1 MTGISS
7 GTSKVK
13 SLAEFV
19 EARKPRKWAD
29 GLPPEIVSQIA
40 ASNAPVAAIQAWLD
54 SIGIEGTTKNKVTDL
69 VRNLRS

>member
-1 MTGISS
+1 MTGTSN
-7 GTSKVK
+7 GTSKVE

-19 EARKPRKWAD
+19 EARKPRKWAE

-54 SIGIEGTTKNKVTDL
+54 SIGIEGTTKSKVTDL

>member
-1 MTGISS
+1 MS
-7 GTSKVK
+7 GTSSGISKAK
-13 SLAEFV
+13 SLDEFV
-19 EARKPRKWAD
+19 EERKPRKWAE

-54 SIGIEGTTKNKVTDL
+54 SIGIEGTTKSKVTDL

>member
-1 MTGISS
+1 MTGTSN
-7 GTSKVK
+7 GTLKAK

-19 EARKPRKWAD
+19 EARKPRKWAE

-54 SIGIEGTTKNKVTDL
+54 SIGIEGTTKSKVTDL
-69 VRNLRS
+69 VRSLRA